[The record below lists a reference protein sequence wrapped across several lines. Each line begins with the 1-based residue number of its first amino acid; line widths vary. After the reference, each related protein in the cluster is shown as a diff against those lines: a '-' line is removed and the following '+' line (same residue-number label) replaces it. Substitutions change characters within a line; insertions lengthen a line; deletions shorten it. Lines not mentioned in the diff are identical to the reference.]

1 MRRDN
6 ERSDKYRHRR
16 CCSRVC
22 AAVRRNLAAA
32 ARKAG
37 VAANRPAAAPR
48 VFPSG
53 WPTITDPGQERLRG
67 DAFAPYELR
76 FCPQPGRLPAQPATA
91 LVRGSALDGEG

>member
-1 MRRDN
+1 VRRDN

-32 ARKAG
+32 ERAAG

-48 VFPSG
+48 AFPSG
-53 WPTITDPGQERLRG
+53 WPAITDPDQTRLRN
-67 DAFAPYELR
+67 DAFAPYEVR
-76 FCPQPGRLPAQPATA
+76 FRPQPGRLPAQPATA
-91 LVRGSALDGEG
+91 LVRGGALGGE